1 MKGLRGCAGDVL
13 GAVVL
18 ITLFIVFLFY
28 MIAQNIMQVDT
39 IGDFDFELYKRNVLT
54 IKNPERYYRIS
65 DANYSVYDQ
74 KYKLTEKKSKK
85 YKGHLK
91 KIRYL

>member
-1 MKGLRGCAGDVL
+1 MSRLTGCVGNVF

-18 ITLFIVFLFY
+18 ITLFIFFLFY

-54 IKNPERYYRIS
+54 IKNPEE
-65 DANYSVYDQ
+65 N
-74 KYKLTEKKSKK
+74 
-85 YKGHLK
+85 
-91 KIRYL
+91 

>member
-1 MKGLRGCAGDVL
+1 MSRLTGCVGNVF

-18 ITLFIVFLFY
+18 ITLFIFFLFY

-54 IKNPERYYRIS
+54 IKNPERYYRVS
-65 DANYSVYDQ
+65 DANYSVYD
-74 KYKLTEKKSKK
+74 KNINYDYDEED
-85 YKGHLK
+85 GDEE
-91 KIRYL
+91 

>member
-1 MKGLRGCAGDVL
+1 MSRLTGCVGNVF
-13 GAVVL
+13 GAVVI
-18 ITLFIVFLFY
+18 ITLFIVLLFSL
-28 MIAQNIMQVDT
+28 IAQNIMQVDT
-39 IGDFDFELYKRNVLT
+39 IGDFDFELYKRNVLM
-54 IKNPERYYRIS
+54 IKNPERFYRVS

-74 KYKLTEKKSKK
+74 KYKLTEKESKK